1 VGIDQALGFSL
12 HGCRTD
18 TEESVDVELDFG
30 IPLPPNGLAYK
41 VDGDSF
47 RLIPGAT
54 VRGSSVRYTIVD
66 NGDLDQN
73 NNLGEI
79 EDPVTVLVP
88 PKTQI
93 PTLGQWALG
102 LLAALMILTGG
113 VALRRR
119 LI

>member
-1 VGIDQALGFSL
+1 M
-12 HGCRTD
+12 
-18 TEESVDVELDFG
+18 ELDFG